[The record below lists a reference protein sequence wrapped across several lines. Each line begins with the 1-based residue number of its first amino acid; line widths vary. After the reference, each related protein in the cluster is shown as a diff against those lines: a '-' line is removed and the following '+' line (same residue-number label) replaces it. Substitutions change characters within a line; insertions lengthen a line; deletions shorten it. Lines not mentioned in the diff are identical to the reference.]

1 MSYLQLSFYSAFTLS
16 SLGLAFHRT
25 HLISALLC
33 LESMMLSMYIALAMW
48 PIQTQSSVST
58 ILPILMLTF
67 SACEAGAGLALLVA
81 STRTH
86 GSDHLHNFNLLQ
98 C

>member
-1 MSYLQLSFYSAFTLS
+1 MSYLHLSFYSAFALS

-33 LESMMLSMYIALAMW
+33 LESMMLSMYVALAMW
-48 PIQTQSSVST
+48 PIQTQSSMST

-67 SACEAGAGLALLVA
+67 SACEAGTGLALLVA

-86 GSDHLHNFNLLQ
+86 GSDHLHNFNLLK

>member
-1 MSYLQLSFYSAFTLS
+1 MSSLHLSFYSAFVLS

-33 LESMMLSMYIALAMW
+33 LEGMMLSMYVALAMW
-48 PIQTQSSVST
+48 PIQTQTSSPT
-58 ILPILMLTF
+58 IIPILMLAF
-67 SACEAGAGLALLVA
+67 SACEAGTGLALLVA

>member
-1 MSYLQLSFYSAFTLS
+1 MSYLHLSFYSAFTLS

-33 LESMMLSMYIALAMW
+33 LESMMLAMYIALAMW
-48 PIQTQSSVST
+48 PIQIQSSTST
-58 ILPILMLTF
+58 LLPILMLTF
-67 SACEAGAGLALLVA
+67 SACEAGTGLALLVA

>member
-1 MSYLQLSFYSAFTLS
+1 MPILHLSFYSAFTLS

-33 LESMMLSMYIALAMW
+33 LESMMLSMYIAL
-48 PIQTQSSVST
+48 TT
-58 ILPILMLTF
+58 LPIETQTTSFTLMPMLMLTF
-67 SACEAGAGLALLVA
+67 SACEAGTGLAALVA

-86 GSDHLHNFNLLQ
+86 GSDHLHNLNLLQ

>member
-1 MSYLQLSFYSAFTLS
+1 MSSLHFSFYSAFTLS

-33 LESMMLSMYIALAMW
+33 LESMMLSMFIPLSIW
-48 PIQTQSSVST
+48 PIENQTPAFT
-58 ILPILMLTF
+58 LAPILMLAF
-67 SACEAGAGLALLVA
+67 SACEAGTGLAMLVA

-86 GSDHLHNFNLLQ
+86 GSDHLHNLNLLQ

>member
-1 MSYLQLSFYSAFTLS
+1 MTTLHLSFYSAFTLS

-25 HLISALLC
+25 HLVSALLC
-33 LESMMLSMYIALAMW
+33 LESMMLSMYIALSMW
-48 PIQTQSSVST
+48 PIQTQAPSST
-58 ILPILMLTF
+58 LLPIFMLTF
-67 SACEAGAGLALLVA
+67 SACEAGTGLALLVA

>member
-1 MSYLQLSFYSAFTLS
+1 MTPLHLSFYAAFTMS
-16 SLGLAFHRT
+16 ALGLAFHRT

-33 LESMMLSMYIALAMW
+33 LESMMLSMYLALSMW
-48 PIQTQSSVST
+48 PIQTQTPSPT
-58 ILPILMLTF
+58 LLPILMLAF
-67 SACEAGAGLALLVA
+67 SACEASTGLALLVA

-86 GSDHLHNFNLLQ
+86 GSDHLHNFNLLK

>member
-1 MSYLQLSFYSAFTLS
+1 MTYLHLSFYSAFALS

-33 LESMMLSMYIALAMW
+33 LESMMLSMYVALAMW
-48 PIQTQSSVST
+48 PIQTQTSSPTLLS
-58 ILPILMLTF
+58 ILMLTF
-67 SACEAGAGLALLVA
+67 SACEAGTGLALLVA

-86 GSDHLHNFNLLQ
+86 GTDHLHNFNLLQ

>member
-1 MSYLQLSFYSAFTLS
+1 MSLLHLSFYSTFAIS
-16 SLGLAFHRT
+16 SLGLAFHRA

-33 LESMMLSMYIALAMW
+33 LESIILSIYIAL
-48 PIQTQSSVST
+48 ST
-58 ILPILMLTF
+58 LPIENQTPSLTLMPILILAF
-67 SACEAGAGLALLVA
+67 SACEAGTGLAILVA

-86 GSDHLHNFNLLQ
+86 GSDHLHNLNLLQ

>member
-1 MSYLQLSFYSAFTLS
+1 MTPLHLSFYSAFTLS
-16 SLGLAFHRT
+16 GLGLAFHRT

-33 LESMMLSMYIALAMW
+33 LESMMLSMYAALAMW
-48 PIQTQSSVST
+48 PTQMQAPSFAL
-58 ILPILMLTF
+58 LPILMLVF
-67 SACEAGAGLALLVA
+67 SACEAGTGLALLVA

>member
-1 MSYLQLSFYSAFTLS
+1 MTTLHLSFYSAFTLS

-33 LESMMLSMYIALAMW
+33 LESMMLSMYVALAMW
-48 PIQTQSSVST
+48 PIQLQAPSST
-58 ILPILMLTF
+58 LLPMLMLTF
-67 SACEAGAGLALLVA
+67 SACEAGTGLALLVA

>member
-1 MSYLQLSFYSAFTLS
+1 MSLIHLSFYSAFTLS

-33 LESMMLSMYIALAMW
+33 LESMMLSMYITLSIW
-48 PIQTQSSVST
+48 PIENQTTTFTMMPV
-58 ILPILMLTF
+58 LMLTF
-67 SACEAGAGLALLVA
+67 AACEAGTGLAMLVA

-86 GSDHLHNFNLLQ
+86 GSDHLHNLNLLQ

>member
-1 MSYLQLSFYSAFTLS
+1 MSPLHLSFYSAFALS

-33 LESMMLSMYIALAMW
+33 LESMMLSMYIALSTW
-48 PIQTQSSVST
+48 PIENQAASFT
-58 ILPILMLTF
+58 LMPMLMLTF
-67 SACEAGAGLALLVA
+67 SACEAGAGLAMLVA

-86 GSDHLHNFNLLQ
+86 GSDHLHNMNLLQ

>member
-1 MSYLQLSFYSAFTLS
+1 MTFLHLTFYSAFALS
-16 SLGLAFHRT
+16 NLGLAFHRT

-33 LESMMLSMYIALAMW
+33 LESMMLSMYIALSLW
-48 PIQTQSSVST
+48 PIQTQTTSST
-58 ILPILMLTF
+58 LMPILMLAF
-67 SACEAGAGLALLVA
+67 SACEAGTGLAILVA

-86 GSDHLHNFNLLQ
+86 GSDHLNNLNLLQ

>member
-1 MSYLQLSFYSAFTLS
+1 MSYLHLCFYSAFTLS

-33 LESMMLSMYIALAMW
+33 LESMMLSMYIALTMW
-48 PIQTQSSVST
+48 PIQTQSSIST

-67 SACEAGAGLALLVA
+67 SACEAGTGLALLVA

-86 GSDHLHNFNLLQ
+86 GSDHLHNFNLLR

>member
-1 MSYLQLSFYSAFTLS
+1 MSYLHLSFYSAFTLS

-33 LESMMLSMYIALAMW
+33 LESMMLSMYVALAMW
-48 PIQTQSSVST
+48 PIQMQSSVSN

-67 SACEAGAGLALLVA
+67 SACEAGTGLALLVA

>member
-1 MSYLQLSFYSAFTLS
+1 MTLLHLSFFSAFTLS
-16 SLGLAFHRT
+16 GLGLAFHRT

-33 LESMMLSMYIALAMW
+33 LESMMLAMYVALTMW
-48 PIQTQSSVST
+48 PIQTQTPSST
-58 ILPILMLTF
+58 LLPILMLAF
-67 SACEAGAGLALLVA
+67 SACEAGTGLALLVA

>member
-1 MSYLQLSFYSAFTLS
+1 MTSLHLSFYVAFTLS

-33 LESMMLSMYIALAMW
+33 LESMMLSMYIALSMW
-48 PIQTQSSVST
+48 PIQTQTASP
-58 ILPILMLTF
+58 ILLPILMLTF
-67 SACEAGAGLALLVA
+67 SACEAGTGLALLVA

-86 GSDHLHNFNLLQ
+86 GSDHLHNFNLLK

>member
-1 MSYLQLSFYSAFTLS
+1 MSLMHLSFYSAFILS
-16 SLGLAFHRT
+16 YLGLAFHRI

-33 LESMMLSMYIALAMW
+33 LESMMLSMYIALSTW
-48 PIQTQSSVST
+48 PVENYMTSATLIP
-58 ILPILMLTF
+58 LLMLSF
-67 SACEAGAGLALLVA
+67 SACEAGTGLATLVA

-86 GSDHLHNFNLLQ
+86 GSDHLHNLNLLQ

>member
-1 MSYLQLSFYSAFTLS
+1 MTFLHLSFYSAFLTS

-33 LESMMLSMYIALAMW
+33 LESMMLSMYLALSMW
-48 PIQTQSSVST
+48 PIQTQTSSPTLMPV
-58 ILPILMLTF
+58 LMLAF
-67 SACEAGAGLALLVA
+67 SACEAGTGLAILVA

-86 GSDHLHNFNLLQ
+86 GSDHLHNLNLLQ

>member
-1 MSYLQLSFYSAFTLS
+1 
-16 SLGLAFHRT
+16 
-25 HLISALLC
+25 
-33 LESMMLSMYIALAMW
+33 
-48 PIQTQSSVST
+48 PIQTHTSSTT
-58 ILPILMLTF
+58 IMPILLLAF

-86 GSDHLHNFNLLQ
+86 GSDHLHNLNLLQ

>member
-1 MSYLQLSFYSAFTLS
+1 MSYLHLSFYSAFTLS

-33 LESMMLSMYIALAMW
+33 LER
-48 PIQTQSSVST
+48 T
-58 ILPILMLTF
+58 
-67 SACEAGAGLALLVA
+67 GLALLVA

>member
-1 MSYLQLSFYSAFTLS
+1 MSLMHLSFYSAFTLS
-16 SLGLAFHRT
+16 GLGLAFHRT

-33 LESMMLSMYIALAMW
+33 LESMMLSLYVTLSIW
-48 PIQTQSSVST
+48 PAENQATT
-58 ILPILMLTF
+58 FTLMPILMLTF
-67 SACEAGAGLALLVA
+67 SACEAGTGLAMLVA

-86 GSDHLHNFNLLQ
+86 GSDHLHNLNMLQ

>member
-1 MSYLQLSFYSAFTLS
+1 MSYLHLSYSAFTLS

-33 LESMMLSMYIALAMW
+33 LENMMLSMYVALAMW
-48 PIQTQSSVST
+48 PIQTQWGISIHHPT
-58 ILPILMLTF
+58 YPHINLFHLQ
-67 SACEAGAGLALLVA
+67 SATGLALLVA

-86 GSDHLHNFNLLQ
+86 GSKHLHNFNLLQ

>member
-1 MSYLQLSFYSAFTLS
+1 MTILHLSFYSAFILS

-25 HLISALLC
+25 HLVSALLC
-33 LESMMLSMYIALAMW
+33 LESMMLSMYIALSMW
-48 PIQTQSSVST
+48 PVQTQTPSS
-58 ILPILMLTF
+58 ILLPIFMLTF
-67 SACEAGAGLALLVA
+67 SACEAGTGLALLVA

>member
-1 MSYLQLSFYSAFTLS
+1 MSSLHLSFYAAFTLT

-33 LESMMLSMYIALAMW
+33 LEGMMLSMYVALTMW
-48 PIQTQSSVST
+48 PIQTQTSSHT
-58 ILPILMLTF
+58 IIPILMLTF
-67 SACEAGAGLALLVA
+67 AACEAGTGLALLVA

-86 GSDHLHNFNLLQ
+86 GSDHLHNFNLLR

>member
-1 MSYLQLSFYSAFTLS
+1 MSPLHLSFYSAFTLS

-33 LESMMLSMYIALAMW
+33 LESMMLSMYIALSIW
-48 PIQTQSSVST
+48 PIENQVSSST
-58 ILPILMLTF
+58 LMPVFMLTF
-67 SACEAGAGLALLVA
+67 SACEAGMGLAMLVA

-86 GSDHLHNFNLLQ
+86 SSDHLHNLNLLQ

>member
-1 MSYLQLSFYSAFTLS
+1 MSLSHLSFYSAFTLS

-33 LESMMLSMYIALAMW
+33 LESMMLSMYTALSIW
-48 PIQTQSSVST
+48 PIENQVTSST
-58 ILPILMLTF
+58 LMPMLMLTF
-67 SACEAGAGLALLVA
+67 SAREAGTGLAMLVA

-86 GSDHLHNFNLLQ
+86 GSDHLHNLNLLQ

>member
-1 MSYLQLSFYSAFTLS
+1 MTFLHLSFYSAFSLS

-33 LESMMLSMYIALAMW
+33 LESMMLSMFIALSMW
-48 PIQTQSSVST
+48 PIQTQTSSST
-58 ILPILMLTF
+58 LMPILMLAF
-67 SACEAGAGLALLVA
+67 SACEAGAGLAILVA

-86 GSDHLHNFNLLQ
+86 GTDHLNNLNLLQ

>member
-1 MSYLQLSFYSAFTLS
+1 MSLLHLGFYSAFTLS
-16 SLGLAFHRT
+16 CLGLAFHRT

-33 LESMMLSMYIALAMW
+33 LESMMLSMYIALSTW
-48 PIQTQSSVST
+48 PIENQAAASS
-58 ILPILMLTF
+58 LMPILMLAF
-67 SACEAGAGLALLVA
+67 SACEAGTGLAMLVA

-86 GSDHLHNFNLLQ
+86 GSDHLHNLNLLQ